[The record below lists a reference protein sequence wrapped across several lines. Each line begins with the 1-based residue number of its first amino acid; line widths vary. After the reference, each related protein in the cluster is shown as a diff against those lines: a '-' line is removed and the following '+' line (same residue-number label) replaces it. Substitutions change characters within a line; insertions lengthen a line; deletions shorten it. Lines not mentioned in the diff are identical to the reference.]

1 MGLEH
6 VAGTALTVEALL
18 NSAQYRHLA
27 VLRLQTP
34 CDAAKVI
41 DQLKMGEA

>member
-1 MGLEH
+1 
-6 VAGTALTVEALL
+6 L
-18 NSAQYRHLA
+18 NGAQYRHLA

-34 CDAAKVI
+34 SAATKVI